1 MLKGL
6 PGIVSV
12 SIKGK
17 GETKMEE
24 MEKGERPRKEKEN
37 VLQKNHLDTVTHRVP
52 LRCVQLKKPLK
63 SYPSLLLLN
72 SSVFWE
78 TRLATDVHK

>member
-1 MLKGL
+1 M
-6 PGIVSV
+6 VSV

-24 MEKGERPRKEKEN
+24 MGKGERPRKEKEN
-37 VLQKNHLDTVTHRVP
+37 VLQKNHLETMPHRMP
-52 LRCVQLKKPLK
+52 LRCVQLKKSLK
-63 SYPSLLLLN
+63 SYLSLHLLK